1 VYFTLIPLF
10 FVKSEGVNL
19 AMSCIWPFA
28 TTATLIVLAELLP
41 DAAPAND
48 AAMTAAAMSRT
59 ATSARGLRTLQIL
72 LPCMVAASSEGVAVG
87 VERETFSSSRQRLV
101 V

>member
-19 AMSCIWPFA
+19 AMSCICPFA

-59 ATSARGLRTLQIL
+59 VTSVPRLRTLPIL
-72 LPCMVAASSEGVAVG
+72 LPYMVAASSEGVAVG
-87 VERETFSSSRQRLV
+87 VERGRFSSSRQRLLV
-101 V
+101 